1 MNDQDKQHLL
11 SEVNRL
17 NGVLDEI
24 QDRLL
29 DVEHKLDHTSYRLFK
44 MVVMT
49 GAGFAVLVALTGAI
63 FLSSLF

>member
-1 MNDQDKQHLL
+1 MNDEDKQHLL
-11 SEVNRL
+11 SEIDRL
-17 NGVLDEI
+17 DGVLEEI

-29 DVEHKLDHTSYRLFK
+29 ALEHKLDHTSYRLFK

-63 FLSSLF
+63 LLSSVF